1 MYRKNDKHQQLPLI
15 SDLNRLPEKLRKRL
29 EESWAGTFYREC
41 FSRID
46 EESFA
51 VLYSDQASRPNVPV
65 NVLVGAETLKAG
77 FGWSD
82 EELSDRLSYDLQTR
96 YAVGYRNLDEGHFEL
111 RTLYNFRRRL
121 SEHMEETGENLLEQA
136 FEQVSDE
143 QIQRLKVKT
152 GSLRMDSTQ
161 VTSNIRQMSRL
172 QLLVEMLQRLEREMK
187 EEERKRYAAEMEAYV
202 KGSSGHY
209 VYRVKPEEVDSRL
222 QEIGSLMRRL
232 VDELAEEY
240 AENETYQLFKRVCE
254 EHFIEENEEV
264 RPRQGKEIPPGT
276 LQSPDDPEATYRR
289 AKGKR
294 HKGYVAN
301 ITETCDPDNDLQL
314 IVAVQVEDARQD
326 DAAMLADIMPNLQTR
341 TGFDTLYTDGNYNSP
356 SVDELMRQQQAAH
369 IQTGIRGG
377 HRDPERI
384 GLEDFIWE
392 KDEAGWP
399 KQVTCPQGDCAVVVR
414 NTEDH
419 FVAHFNQTVC
429 QDCPLRDACPTKP
442 LKQSQRRRLDIR
454 KRAFFSALR
463 RQAKQALAATGRNPR
478 AAVEA
483 TVRSVKH
490 PFPNGKL
497 PVRGK
502 KRMTMMLIGS
512 AAMTNIRRIWS
523 YEWQI
528 KQEQGKENP
537 SCLSFLPCFRR
548 NIFRFS
554 FSWLNPAFVL
564 AQA

>member
-96 YAVGYRNLDEGHFEL
+96 YALGYRNLDEGHFEL
-111 RTLYNFRRRL
+111 RTLYNFRQRVSR
-121 SEHMEETGENLLEQA
+121 HMEETGENLLERA
-136 FEQVSDE
+136 FEQVTDE

-161 VTSNIRQMSRL
+161 VASNIRQMSRL
-172 QLLVEMLQRLEREMK
+172 QLLVEMLQRLERVMK
-187 EEERKRYAAEMEAYV
+187 DEERERYAAELEAYL
-202 KGSSGHY
+202 KDSSGHY
-209 VYRVKPEEVDSRL
+209 VYRVKPEEVGSRV
-222 QEIGSLMRRL
+222 QKIGSLMQRL

-240 AENETYQLFKRVCE
+240 AENETYQLFKRVYE
-254 EHFIEENEEV
+254 EHFIVEDEEV
-264 RPRQGKEIPPGT
+264 RPRQNKEIPPGT

-289 AKGKR
+289 AKGKGHR
-294 HKGYVAN
+294 GYVAN
-301 ITETCDPDNDLQL
+301 FTETCDPDNDLQL
-314 IVAVQVEDARQD
+314 IVAVQVEDARRD
-326 DAAMLADIMPNLQTR
+326 DAAMLADIMPELQAR

-356 SVDELMRQQQAAH
+356 DVDELTRQQQATH

-377 HRDPERI
+377 KPDPDRI
-384 GLEDFIWE
+384 GLDRFSWE

-399 KQVTCPQGDCAVVVR
+399 KQVTCPQGQCAVVVR
-414 NTEDH
+414 RTEKR
-419 FVAHFNQTVC
+419 FVAYFSQTLC
-429 QDCPLRDACPTKP
+429 QGCPLRDACSTIP
-442 LKQSQRRRLDIR
+442 LKQTQRRRLDISR
-454 KRAFFSALR
+454 RGFFSALR
-463 RQAKQALAATGRNPR
+463 KQAKQALASTGRNPR

-502 KRMTMMLIGS
+502 KRMTMMIVGS

-523 YEWQI
+523 YEKQI
-528 KQEQGKENP
+528 EQEHGLKN
-537 SCLSFLPCFRR
+537 CACFSFFSCFRGKVIR
-548 NIFRFS
+548 SLI
-554 FSWLNPAFVL
+554 SWLNPVCVL